1 MHYKVTEKQMK
12 ELTNFCN
19 EIPTKYGM
27 PLLSFIKWFGSVEP
41 EMVEEEKKETK
52 K

>member
-27 PLLSFIKWFGSVEP
+27 PLLSFIKWFESVEKI
-41 EMVEEEKKETK
+41 VEEKETK
-52 K
+52 TKK